1 MLTPRLLAA
10 RLWPSALSSTLQ
22 PAPQAEK
29 FSQCLLLAVLLHALL
44 LLWIGT
50 APGGTAR
57 PGDGVWGRLNV
68 TLAGG
73 TGVENTV
80 RPQATPTPPQQGPVG
95 KGRQERHGGA
105 VRPAEAPQPQPITPG
120 AAREG
125 EWASRVPEPGVAT
138 EALASIA
145 PDAKAPTPSSDIA
158 PKIMTPAQGD
168 ATQEP
173 APQAPPSPAAAP
185 VTAPAPAAVP
195 IPEPLQLPE
204 LRALDAEALPAPV
217 ALAEPTRSTA
227 VLSAPLGR
235 ELPSSPRLNKG
246 RAPSE
251 SLGRVPVLP
260 KTAALAAPALDA
272 KTLPSLPPVL
282 RRIEDLPAPLSVPD
296 APRPLAEL
304 RQAQATLTR
313 RLDAPPPRPA
323 ALSERLP
330 AIAKSDSA
338 ALPPATLS
346 PPLALPAARL
356 PASRSAAVPKL
367 QPLPTMP
374 TEPLAKSP
382 DLPAALPAQAPAE
395 SSAVAAVK
403 AAESAASS
411 AALAAAP
418 AQAVTPGS
426 AAPAPNPAPA
436 PTTAAPTTA
445 APTASATPT
454 SAQPSPSNETP
465 ALKAS
470 AASLLDPGGSR
481 PRLGAPDAGPRLGR
495 DVATPASAS
504 PEVKPLNLSLPRGG
518 ELSAQGSRGV
528 LPLMPLPPE
537 RKSKLSESMEEA
549 KRADCRKAYGETL
562 GLLAVVPLAVDAVR
576 GGTKGCTW

>member
-29 FSQCLLLAVLLHALL
+29 FSQCLFLAVLLHALL

-73 TGVENTV
+73 TGVESTV

-105 VRPAEAPQPQPITPG
+105 VRPAEAPQPLPMTPG

-125 EWASRVPEPGVAT
+125 EWASRVPEPGEAT

-158 PKIMTPAQGD
+158 PKIMAPAQAD
-168 ATQEP
+168 ATQEA
-173 APQAPPSPAAAP
+173 APQAPPAPAVAP
-185 VTAPAPAAVP
+185 VPAPAAVP
-195 IPEPLQLPE
+195 APAPLQLPE
-204 LRALDAEALPAPV
+204 LRALDAEALPAPA

-227 VLSAPLGR
+227 VLSAPSGR

-296 APRPLAEL
+296 AARPLAEL
-304 RQAQATLTR
+304 RQAPVTLTR
-313 RLDAPPPRPA
+313 RLDAPPAPSSGPQRAPARHRQERQRGAATCHLVAAAGPAGRPHA
-323 ALSERLP
+323 GQ
-330 AIAKSDSA
+330 
-338 ALPPATLS
+338 
-346 PPLALPAARL
+346 
-356 PASRSAAVPKL
+356 PKRR
-367 QPLPTMP
+367 
-374 TEPLAKSP
+374 
-382 DLPAALPAQAPAE
+382 PAQA
-395 SSAVAAVK
+395 
-403 AAESAASS
+403 
-411 AALAAAP
+411 AALTQFA
-418 AQAVTPGS
+418 
-426 AAPAPNPAPA
+426 
-436 PTTAAPTTA
+436 
-445 APTASATPT
+445 
-454 SAQPSPSNETP
+454 E
-465 ALKAS
+465 
-470 AASLLDPGGSR
+470 
-481 PRLGAPDAGPRLGR
+481 
-495 DVATPASAS
+495 
-504 PEVKPLNLSLPRGG
+504 
-518 ELSAQGSRGV
+518 
-528 LPLMPLPPE
+528 
-537 RKSKLSESMEEA
+537 
-549 KRADCRKAYGETL
+549 
-562 GLLAVVPLAVDAVR
+562 
-576 GGTKGCTW
+576 